1 MALINVWLNEKCIM
15 HVVNENLH
23 GTRLTLS
30 CPSQAAARLIPRA
43 SLSPQTCPYTRVPAT
58 SRLREYKQVRMVE
71 LSVVLVVFP
80 PAMPSALISP
90 FALLLSSL
98 ALIWQLVHLYRRLSA
113 SYKHGC
119 LPAVRLPQSPW
130 RLGSDIQAQM
140 AAIQRSGHVTR
151 SLQSLFDQHGRTF
164 QATIWGQP
172 WLFTCDVENIK
183 AINTTCFPNFGV
195 EPLRKFTNTGW
206 MGDGIF
212 VSDGDHWRM
221 SRSLFKPLFAR
232 TGEVHLNALQ
242 RQISVL
248 FDVLPANGETVD
260 LQTIFRRMVR

>member
-1 MALINVWLNEKCIM
+1 M
-15 HVVNENLH
+15 
-23 GTRLTLS
+23 S
-30 CPSQAAARLIPRA
+30 S
-43 SLSPQTCPYTRVPAT
+43 
-58 SRLREYKQVRMVE
+58 
-71 LSVVLVVFP
+71 
-80 PAMPSALISP
+80 
-90 FALLLSSL
+90 ALLLSFGLLLLSL
-98 ALIWQLVHLYRRLSA
+98 ALIWQLFRSLSRLRVC
-113 SYKHGC
+113 YKHGC

-140 AAIQRSGHVTR
+140 AVIKSSGHVTR
-151 SLQSLFDQHGRTF
+151 SLQSLFEQHGCTF

-172 WLFTCDVENIK
+172 WLFTCDVRNIK
-183 AINTTCFPNFGV
+183 AINTTCFTNFGV
-195 EPLRKFTNTGW
+195 EPLRKVTNTGW

-242 RQISVL
+242 RQINIL

-260 LQTIFRRMVR
+260 LQTVFRRMVR